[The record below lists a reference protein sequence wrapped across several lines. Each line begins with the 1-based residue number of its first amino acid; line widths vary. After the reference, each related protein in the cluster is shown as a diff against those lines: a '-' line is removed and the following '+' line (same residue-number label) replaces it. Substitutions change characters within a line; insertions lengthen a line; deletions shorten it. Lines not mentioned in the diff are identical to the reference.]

1 MPLPFWKP
9 KRPKTVRQDWHAEL
23 PPEKSRVYAYALE
36 QAEPAHAIFS
46 VALDQALLHRRS
58 GKHKMACD
66 LADVSAELCVRFAAA
81 LECLLNVVERH
92 ADNFGLLPGVTPLNP
107 MFFEGQTAKRAAK
120 MNSLLSDVLFGGRK
134 RFLHKVRTLGEMA
147 SDIAEE
153 YRAMASEVSEGS
165 TSSSSGSTKQD
176 WDHLSLLQYD
186 LTTSLS
192 EATVMLKSFII
203 SLPPGEVNAFRDRLA
218 KALLAMQAA
227 PQRMSPKKLTGIPA
241 VPDRRASALRGE

>member
-1 MPLPFWKP
+1 VPLRFWKP
-9 KRPKTVRQDWHAEL
+9 NRPKTVRQDWHAEL
-23 PPEKSRVYAYALE
+23 PPAKSQVYAYALE

-46 VALDQALLHRRS
+46 VALDQALSHRRS

-81 LECLLNVVERH
+81 LECVLNVVERH
-92 ADNFGLLPGVTPLNP
+92 ADNFGLLPSVAPLNP

-147 SDIAEE
+147 CDIAEE
-153 YRAMASEVSEGS
+153 YRVMAFEVSGGP
-165 TSSSSGSTKQD
+165 SSKGD

-203 SLPPGEVNAFRDRLA
+203 SLPPKEVNAFRDRLA
-218 KALLAMQAA
+218 KALLALQAA
-227 PQRMSPKKLTGIPA
+227 PQRLLPRKSPGIPA
-241 VPDRRASALRGE
+241 VPDRRASAIRGE

>member
-1 MPLPFWKP
+1 VPLRFWKP
-9 KRPKTVRQDWHAEL
+9 NRPKSVRQDWRAEL
-23 PPEKSRVYAYALE
+23 PPEKFQVYTYALE
-36 QAEPAHAIFS
+36 QAEPAYAIFS
-46 VALDQALLHRRS
+46 IALDQALLHRRS

-92 ADNFGLLPGVTPLNP
+92 ADNFGLLPSVAPLNP
-107 MFFEGQTAKRAAK
+107 MLFEGQTAKRAAK

-147 SDIAEE
+147 CDIAAE
-153 YRAMASEVSEGS
+153 YRVMTSEVSEGS
-165 TSSSSGSTKQD
+165 ASSSSTKQN

-203 SLPPGEVNAFRDRLA
+203 SLPPGEVIGFRDRLA

-227 PQRMSPKKLTGIPA
+227 PQHMSPKKSPGIPA
-241 VPDRRASALRGE
+241 VLDRRASAFRRE

>member
-1 MPLPFWKP
+1 VPLRFWKP
-9 KRPKTVRQDWHAEL
+9 NRPKSVRQDWHAEL
-23 PPEKSRVYAYALE
+23 PLEKSLVYAYALE
-36 QAEPAHAIFS
+36 QAQPAHHSFS
-46 VALDQALLHRRS
+46 VTLDQALSYRRS
-58 GKHKMACD
+58 GKHEMARG

-92 ADNFGLLPGVTPLNP
+92 ADNFGLLPSVAPLNP
-107 MFFEGQTAKRAAK
+107 EFFEGATAKRAAQL
-120 MNSLLSDVLFGGRK
+120 NSLLSDVLFGERK

-147 SDIAEE
+147 CSIAEE
-153 YRAMASEVSEGS
+153 YRVMTSEVSER
-165 TSSSSGSTKQD
+165 SSPATKAI

-203 SLPPGEVNAFRDRLA
+203 SLPPGEVIGFRDRLA

-227 PQRMSPKKLTGIPA
+227 PQHLPPKKSPGIPA